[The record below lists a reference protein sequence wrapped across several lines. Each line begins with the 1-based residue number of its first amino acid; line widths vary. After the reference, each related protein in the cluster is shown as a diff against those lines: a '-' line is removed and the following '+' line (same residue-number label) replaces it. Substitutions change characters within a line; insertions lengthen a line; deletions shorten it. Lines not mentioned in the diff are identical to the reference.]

1 MSQIAESLNK
11 LFDSHQVIFW
21 HDEKAEL
28 LDSFQELILPG
39 VECIQVNNN
48 EFYIKHRVVKQMP
61 EVKFL
66 IYRSGPRPD
75 FVNNWLLD
83 LELAN
88 YEFHTNQEAT
98 FLQELGLE
106 YDFKDLVSEHIE
118 FFKSKDRRQKLKGL
132 LSKGDAHKDIRYKM
146 LAVVF
151 NTPTISLPPF
161 IQAHA
166 SAFSDGSDRLEREL
180 TRYNLETFYWQQIA
194 DTYKY
199 FNSSPKIYDFLLEV
213 FANVFSLT
221 ASSGLARDANLLLSS
236 WKDSIAYQEAF
247 QKLSDKIEKALN
259 VQALLDD
266 ASLEVVLE
274 DDLFRIVDYK
284 IIHELINLV
293 ESESISNDRASQVI
307 KSREN
312 KYWHKDFRDFYS
324 AIAHAIE
331 VIWLTRK
338 YASITFSTVEEV
350 AKLYSQTLFL
360 VDFHYRKFIWHYR
373 NKNQDKVLELLYEK
387 VEKVYSNDWLLQLN
401 NKWQALIDARE
412 EWPYVPLLSQSR
424 FYKDHVEPVLN
435 KGQRVFVIVSDALR
449 YECGYEYLQKVN
461 AENRY
466 EGELH
471 HLLTGLPSYTKL
483 GMASL
488 LPYKSLSIIPG
499 SDNVSVDGIPCQGIQ
514 GRQKALAVLKTRKAT
529 AIQAEDFMK
538 MNSSTEGR
546 DFVKQYELIYI
557 FHNQI
562 DNTGDN
568 KTTEDK
574 VFEAVDRELNF
585 LMEVIKRIA
594 NMNGTNMLVTTDHGF
609 LYQHTALDESDFA
622 SLMVEGNIWKENRRF
637 IIGNNMTDSANVKKF
652 SAQALNLSG
661 DFEVLLPKSISR
673 HRVMGAGSRFV
684 HGGASLQEV
693 VIPLIKIT
701 KKRQD
706 TTRQVGIDVI
716 QQTNKITT
724 NILSVS
730 FLQTDLVTD
739 SILPRS
745 VRAGLYAE
753 GEPISDQFT
762 FNFDIQE
769 GSERQREVKYRFQLS
784 SKASGKYKN
793 QSVKLILEEPVE
805 GSSKWRL
812 YREYTYTLNISF
824 SSDFDDF

>member
-1 MSQIAESLNK
+1 MSQIAESLK
-11 LFDSHQVIFW
+11 RLFDSHRIIFW

-28 LDSFQELILPG
+28 LDSFQELVLPG

-48 EFYIKHRVVKQMP
+48 EFYIKHRVVKQVP
-61 EVKFL
+61 EGKFL
-66 IYRSGPRPD
+66 IYRSGPRLA
-75 FVNNWLLD
+75 FINNWLLD
-83 LELAN
+83 LELAH

-132 LSKGDAHKDIRYKM
+132 LGKGDAHKDIRYKM
-146 LAVVF
+146 LGVVF
-151 NTPTISLPPF
+151 NTPTISLPAF

-166 SAFSDGSDRLEREL
+166 SAFSDGTDRLDREFA
-180 TRYNLETFYWQQIA
+180 RYNLEAFYWQLIA

-199 FNSSPKIYDFLLEV
+199 SNGSPKIYDFLLGV
-213 FANVFSLT
+213 FSNVFSLT
-221 ASSGLARDANLLLSS
+221 PSSGLTRDANLLLSL

-247 QKLSDKIEKALN
+247 QNLSDRIAVALN

-266 ASLEVVLE
+266 ASLEDILD

-284 IIHELINLV
+284 IIHELISLV
-293 ESESISNDRASQVI
+293 ESESISNDRATQVI

-312 KYWHKDFRDFYS
+312 KYWYKDFRDFYS

-331 VIWLTRK
+331 VISLTRK
-338 YASITFSTVEEV
+338 HASITFSGIEDV
-350 AKLYSQTLFL
+350 AKLYSQTLFQ

-373 NKNQDKVLELLYEK
+373 NKNQDKALELLFEK
-387 VEKVYSNDWLLQLN
+387 VEKVYSNDWLLPLN
-401 NKWQALIDARE
+401 NRWQALIDARE

-449 YECGYEYLQKVN
+449 YECGYEYLQKIN

-471 HLLTGLPSYTKL
+471 YLLTGLPSYTQL

-488 LPYKSLSIIPG
+488 LPHQSLSIIAG
-499 SDNVSVDGIPCQGIQ
+499 TDKVSVDGVPCQGVQ
-514 GRQKALAVLKTRKAT
+514 GRQKVLATLENRKAT

-538 MNSSTEGR
+538 MNSSSEGR

-562 DNTGDN
+562 DKTGDD

-585 LMEVIKRIA
+585 LLDVVKRVA
-594 NMNGTNMLVTTDHGF
+594 NMNGTYMLVTTDHGF
-609 LYQHTALDESDFA
+609 LYQHTDLDESDFT
-622 SLMVEGNIWKENRRF
+622 SLKVEGDVWKENRRF
-637 IIGNNMTDSANVKKF
+637 IIGNNLAGSAKVKKF

-661 DFEVLLPKSISR
+661 NFDVLLPKSVSR

-684 HGGASLQEV
+684 HGGASVQEV

-706 TTRQVGIDVI
+706 TTKQVGIDVI

-724 NILSVS
+724 NILSIS
-730 FLQTDLVTD
+730 FLQTELITD

-745 VRAGLYAE
+745 IKAGLYAGSE
-753 GEPISDQFT
+753 LISDQFT
-762 FNFDIQE
+762 FRFDIQE
-769 GSERQREVKYRFQLS
+769 GSERQREVKHRFQLS

-793 QSVKLILEEPVE
+793 QSVKLVLEEPVE
-805 GSSKWRL
+805 GSSMWRP
-812 YREYTYTLNISF
+812 YKEYTYTLNISF

>member
-1 MSQIAESLNK
+1 M
-11 LFDSHQVIFW
+11 
-21 HDEKAEL
+21 
-28 LDSFQELILPG
+28 
-39 VECIQVNNN
+39 
-48 EFYIKHRVVKQMP
+48 
-61 EVKFL
+61 
-66 IYRSGPRPD
+66 
-75 FVNNWLLD
+75 
-83 LELAN
+83 
-88 YEFHTNQEAT
+88 
-98 FLQELGLE
+98 
-106 YDFKDLVSEHIE
+106 
-118 FFKSKDRRQKLKGL
+118 
-132 LSKGDAHKDIRYKM
+132 
-146 LAVVF
+146 
-151 NTPTISLPPF
+151 
-161 IQAHA
+161 
-166 SAFSDGSDRLEREL
+166 
-180 TRYNLETFYWQQIA
+180 
-194 DTYKY
+194 
-199 FNSSPKIYDFLLEV
+199 
-213 FANVFSLT
+213 
-221 ASSGLARDANLLLSS
+221 
-236 WKDSIAYQEAF
+236 
-247 QKLSDKIEKALN
+247 
-259 VQALLDD
+259 
-266 ASLEVVLE
+266 
-274 DDLFRIVDYK
+274 
-284 IIHELINLV
+284 
-293 ESESISNDRASQVI
+293 
-307 KSREN
+307 
-312 KYWHKDFRDFYS
+312 
-324 AIAHAIE
+324 
-331 VIWLTRK
+331 
-338 YASITFSTVEEV
+338 
-350 AKLYSQTLFL
+350 
-360 VDFHYRKFIWHYR
+360 
-373 NKNQDKVLELLYEK
+373 
-387 VEKVYSNDWLLQLN
+387 YSNDWLLPLN
-401 NKWQALIDARE
+401 NNWQALIDARE

-471 HLLTGLPSYTKL
+471 HMLTGLPSYTQL

-488 LPYKSLSIIPG
+488 LPHQSLSIIAG
-499 SDNVSVDGIPCQGIQ
+499 SDKVSVDGVPCQGIQ
-514 GRQKALAVLKTRKAT
+514 GRQKVLAALENRKAT

-562 DNTGDN
+562 DKTGDD

-585 LMEVIKRIA
+585 LMDVIKRIA

-609 LYQHTALDESDFA
+609 LYQHTDLDESDFT
-622 SLMVEGNIWKENRRF
+622 SLKVEGNVWKENRRF
-637 IIGNNMTDSANVKKF
+637 IIGNNLTGSTNVKRF

-661 DFEVLLPKSISR
+661 DFEVILPKSISR

-706 TTRQVGIDVI
+706 TTKQVGIDVI

-730 FLQTDLVTD
+730 FLQTELVTD

-745 VRAGLYAE
+745 IRAGLYAE

-769 GSERQREVKYRFQLS
+769 GSERQREVKHRFQLS

-793 QSVKLILEEPVE
+793 QNVKLVLEEPVE
-805 GSSKWRL
+805 GSSKWRP
-812 YREYTYTLNISF
+812 YKEYTYTLNISF